1 MVGPLWYAPVHGR
14 RAAGRTGRL
23 AGEAAAGEAPDAGP
37 SPAGS
42 TAAARRSPPAGEGV
56 DGKPGSLG
64 GEAAAGEAPD
74 AGRLPPGSTA
84 AARRSPPAG
93 EGVDGKPGAWG
104 RDLVI
109 SRVAGQVHHD
119 LAKVHLTCVGE
130 HHDPPL
136 PLPTVAPHRFPEPQ
150 HLFCGRSTR
159 REPQHFLQK

>member
-56 DGKPGSLG
+56 DRKPGSLG

-74 AGRLPPGSTA
+74 AGRFPAGSTA

-93 EGVDGKPGAWG
+93 EGADGKLAAASSCPHRSACRGSLLHARG
-104 RDLVI
+104 RDSVTVLK
-109 SRVAGQVHHD
+109 SSARDRKAENADGHLSKTVHEV
-119 LAKVHLTCVGE
+119 LN
-130 HHDPPL
+130 
-136 PLPTVAPHRFPEPQ
+136 
-150 HLFCGRSTR
+150 
-159 REPQHFLQK
+159 